1 MQYENLQKLQQS
13 IQVTPV
19 PFEEPVMSG
28 TPQQKFTIDTRILW
42 DLLSYEQAGRAD
54 AQIDQSMFS
63 GLSSTNPD
71 IGSNG
76 TESGV
81 GYDLVGSA
89 GIIGHKTVPKD
100 TPIYAPGEGK
110 LTSVENNPSDFDL
123 TLIETLQQNIRDG
136 FGSMVP
142 QQNIFPQAHD
152 FGRAIDE
159 WLSLNWGNS
168 MF

>member
-1 MQYENLQKLQQS
+1 MQHENLQKLQQS
-13 IQVTPV
+13 IQVIPV
-19 PFEEPVMSG
+19 PSEEPGMSG

-42 DLLSYEQAGRAD
+42 DLLSYEQAGRSNAH
-54 AQIDQSMFS
+54 IDQSMFS

-71 IGSNG
+71 IGSNS
-76 TESGV
+76 TESGI

-89 GIIGHKTVPKD
+89 GIIGHKTVPKN
-100 TPIYAPGEGK
+100 TPIYAPGEGETAK
-110 LTSVENNPSDFDL
+110 ENNRSDFDL
-123 TLIETLQQNIRDG
+123 ILIETLQQNIRDG
-136 FGSMVP
+136 FGSVVP

-159 WLSLNWGNS
+159 WLSLDWENS

>member
-1 MQYENLQKLQQS
+1 
-13 IQVTPV
+13 
-19 PFEEPVMSG
+19 MSG

-42 DLLSYEQAGRAD
+42 DLLSYEQAGRSD
-54 AQIDQSMFS
+54 AHIDQSMFS
-63 GLSSTNPD
+63 GLSSMNPD
-71 IGSNG
+71 VGSNG

-100 TPIYAPGEGK
+100 TPIYAPGEGQ
-110 LTSVENNPSDFDL
+110 LTAVENDRLNKDL
-123 TLIETLQQNIRDG
+123 ILTETLQQNIRDG
-136 FGSMVP
+136 FGSVVL

-159 WLSLNWGNS
+159 WLSLDWGNS
-168 MF
+168 MFQ